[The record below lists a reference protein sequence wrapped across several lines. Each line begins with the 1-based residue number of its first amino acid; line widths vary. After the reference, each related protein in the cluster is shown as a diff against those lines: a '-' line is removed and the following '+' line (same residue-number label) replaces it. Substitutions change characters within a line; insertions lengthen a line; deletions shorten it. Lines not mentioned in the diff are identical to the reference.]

1 MFRFFR
7 LLRKKLIED
16 GHLNKYF
23 WYAIGEVF
31 LVVIGILIALQI
43 NNWNIERQ
51 TRNEEKTYL
60 INLKNDLK
68 INLRLLDQ
76 ILEYNERN
84 IISTA
89 NVSDMAEQ
97 GRVEDIYHFI
107 NNIAVTMGVNNFTP
121 NQNTFEEMKSSGKL
135 SLITN
140 EYIKQRLLALDEQFV
155 LIESGEA
162 HVQREYEEYLWDEFV
177 NQVNYGG
184 FFIRKTF
191 RENFIL
197 TLDSAFIEAN
207 EQELLIQANRILAN
221 YRFKNGLY
229 LYELNYVYLNTV
241 FKETKTMVEELIE
254 LIDQELVD

>member
-7 LLRKKLIED
+7 IIRRKLVEED
-16 GHLNKYF
+16 KFRKYF

-51 TRNEEKTYL
+51 TRNEEKNYL

-68 INLRLLDQ
+68 INIRLLDQ
-76 ILEYNERN
+76 ILEYNEQN
-84 IISTA
+84 IISTS

-97 GRVEDIYHFI
+97 GKVEDIYDFI
-107 NNIAVTMGVNNFTP
+107 SNIRITMGGNNFTP

-140 EYIKQRLLALDEQFV
+140 QYIKQRLLELDEQFV
-155 LIESGEA
+155 NIEGGEA

-177 NQVNYGG
+177 NQVSYSD

-191 RENFIL
+191 REKFVLN
-197 TLDSAFIEAN
+197 LDTTFIESN
-207 EQELLIQANRILAN
+207 EQELLRQANEILEN
-221 YRFKNGLY
+221 SRFKNGLY

-241 FKETKTMVEELIE
+241 FKETKTMVEQLIT
-254 LIDQELVD
+254 LIDQELAR